1 MIFPQYKNRSASFL
15 DEDMNFFSNKN
26 GSASHKDAD
35 LNFSQLKT
43 DLYLWGANDLWARP
57 IYPGRVQRPKPRRIM
72 AQVQQNSLWVPPR
85 VIQSSTDPQYPQREG

>member
-43 DLYLWGANDLWARP
+43 DLYL
-57 IYPGRVQRPKPRRIM
+57 
-72 AQVQQNSLWVPPR
+72 S
-85 VIQSSTDPQYPQREG
+85 